1 MKPIFSTAVV
11 WIVAALISIGAWI
24 AFTSE
29 TAAVIAIGTVLFA
42 AVHQARIALDVA
54 RLSASLEK
62 SLQSDGATSFPIF
75 RRPLLAHLSRQC
87 AAITE
92 QHARTRNEINSEHLQ
107 RQLFEQSMRDGLVV
121 LDAQQRVLSANAAA
135 ARLLGFD
142 PTAARGRL
150 FQELS
155 RIPEVNAMLEASYKD
170 GQRRH
175 GLLEPPTAPG
185 SIVDAAIETLRD
197 ESKQAIGAL
206 LLIADVTS
214 EQRLERMRSDFV
226 ANVSH
231 ELRTPI
237 TNIKGYVETIQQI
250 GLSDAGQVNRF
261 LEIVER
267 NASRLGALVEDLLSI
282 SFLESSNSKERVT
295 LAPTPVNALIDWVDA
310 ELGPAA
316 EARGVKLT
324 RNIEIDLHVHANAL
338 LIEQAIGN
346 LVSNA
351 IRYSP
356 RGSAIEI
363 SARADN
369 TQHAHAAAGNASN
382 MSGARM
388 ALITVADQGPGIPE
402 KHLPRLFERFYR
414 VDSARSRE
422 DGGTGLGLAIVKHI
436 AMVHGGSVI
445 AESVIGH
452 GSRFSLI
459 IPLANK

>member
-1 MKPIFSTAVV
+1 MKPIFSTSFS
-11 WIVAALISIGAWI
+11 WIVAALIAIAAWI

-29 TAAVIAIGTVLFA
+29 TAAVIAIGTVFLA
-42 AVHQARIALDVA
+42 GIHQARVALDVS
-54 RLSASLEK
+54 RLNASLEK
-62 SLQSDGATSFPIF
+62 SLASNNATSFPIF
-75 RRPLLAHLSRQC
+75 RRPLLAQLSRQC

-92 QHARTRNEINSEHLQ
+92 QHTRARDEIHSEHLQ

-121 LDAQQRVLSANAAA
+121 LDAHQRVLSANAAA

-142 PTAARGRL
+142 TTIARGRL
-150 FQELS
+150 FQEIS

-250 GLSDAGQVNRF
+250 GLSDEGQVNRF
-261 LEIVER
+261 LEIVAR

-295 LAPTPVNALIDWVDA
+295 MANTPVNGLIDWVDA

-324 RNIEIDLHVHANAL
+324 RNIESDLQLHANAL

-356 RGSAIEI
+356 RGSSIEI
-363 SARADN
+363 SARTSD
-369 TQHAHAAAGNASN
+369 ASQKSSSKTIGE
-382 MSGARM
+382 SGIGM
-388 ALITVADQGPGIPE
+388 AVITVTDQGPGIPE

-422 DGGTGLGLAIVKHI
+422 DGGTGLGLAIVKNI
-436 AMVHGGSVI
+436 AMVHGGSVR
-445 AESVIGH
+445 AESVIGQ
-452 GSRFSLI
+452 GSRFSLM
-459 IPLANK
+459 IPLAHR

>member
-1 MKPIFSTAVV
+1 MKPIFSTALV

-29 TAAVIAIGTVLFA
+29 TAAVIAIGTVFLA
-42 AVHQARIALDVA
+42 AIHQARMAVDVA
-54 RLSASLEK
+54 RLNAALQK
-62 SLQSDGATSFPIF
+62 SLASDSPTSFPIF
-75 RRPLLAHLSRQC
+75 RRPLLAQLSRQC

-92 QHARTRNEINSEHLQ
+92 QHTRTRNEIHSEHLQ

-121 LDAQQRVLSANAAA
+121 LDAHQRVLSANAAA

-142 PTAARGRL
+142 STAARGRL
-150 FQELS
+150 FQEIS
-155 RIPEVNAMLEASYKD
+155 RIPEVNTMLDASYKD

-237 TNIKGYVETIQQI
+237 TNIKGYIETIQQI
-250 GLSDAGQVNRF
+250 GLDDPGQVNRF

-282 SFLESSNSKERVT
+282 SFLESTNSKERVT
-295 LAPTPVNALIDWVDA
+295 MASTPMNALIDWVDA

-324 RNIEIDLHVHANAL
+324 RDIESDLQLHANAL

-351 IRYSP
+351 IRYAP

-363 SARADN
+363 SARTSEAPGN
-369 TQHAHAAAGNASN
+369 TFNNTANPSAT
-382 MSGARM
+382 RM
-388 ALITVADQGPGIPE
+388 ALITVTDQGPGIPE

-436 AMVHGGSVI
+436 AMVHGGTVTV
-445 AESVIGH
+445 ESAIGN
-452 GSRFSLI
+452 GSRFCLT
-459 IPLANK
+459 IPLAKR

>member
-1 MKPIFSTAVV
+1 MKTIFSTAVV

-29 TAAVIAIGTVLFA
+29 TAAVIAIGTVLLA
-42 AVHQARIALDVA
+42 GIHQARIALDVA

-121 LDAQQRVLSANAAA
+121 LDAQQRVVSANAAA

-197 ESKQAIGAL
+197 ESNQAIGAL

-237 TNIKGYVETIQQI
+237 TNIKGYIETIQQI
-250 GLSDAGQVNRF
+250 GLADPGQVNRF

-282 SFLESSNSKERVT
+282 SFLESTNSKERVT
-295 LAPTPVNALIDWVDA
+295 MGSTPMNTLIDWVDA

-324 RNIEIDLHVHANAL
+324 RDIESDLQLHANPL

-351 IRYSP
+351 IRYAP

-363 SARADN
+363 SARTSEAPGN
-369 TQHAHAAAGNASN
+369 TFNNTANPSAT
-382 MSGARM
+382 RM
-388 ALITVADQGPGIPE
+388 ALITVTDQGPGIPE

-414 VDSARSRE
+414 VDTARSRE

-436 AMVHGGSVI
+436 AMVHGGTVTV
-445 AESVIGH
+445 ESAVGN
-452 GSRFSLI
+452 GSRFCLA
-459 IPLANK
+459 IPLAKP

>member
-1 MKPIFSTAVV
+1 MKPIFSTALV

-29 TAAVIAIGTVLFA
+29 TAAVIAIGPVFLA
-42 AVHQARIALDVA
+42 AIHQSRMAVDVA
-54 RLSASLEK
+54 RLNAALQK
-62 SLQSDGATSFPIF
+62 SLASDSPTSFPIF
-75 RRPLLAHLSRQC
+75 RRPLLAQLSRQC

-92 QHARTRNEINSEHLQ
+92 QYTRTRNEIHSEHLQ

-121 LDAQQRVLSANAAA
+121 LDAHQRVLSANAAA

-142 PTAARGRL
+142 STAARGRL
-150 FQELS
+150 FQEIS
-155 RIPEVNAMLEASYKD
+155 RIPEVNSMLDASYKD

-214 EQRLERMRSDFV
+214 EQRMERMRSDFV

-237 TNIKGYVETIQQI
+237 TNIKGYIETIQQI
-250 GLSDAGQVNRF
+250 GLADPGQVIRF

-282 SFLESSNSKERVT
+282 SFLESTNSKERVT
-295 LAPTPVNALIDWVDA
+295 MGSTPMTALIDWVDA

-324 RNIEIDLHVHANAL
+324 RDIESDLQLHANAL

-351 IRYSP
+351 IRYAP

-363 SARADN
+363 SARTSEAPGN
-369 TQHAHAAAGNASN
+369 TFNNTANPSAT
-382 MSGARM
+382 RM
-388 ALITVADQGPGIPE
+388 ALITVTDQGPGIPE

-436 AMVHGGSVI
+436 AIVHGGSVI

-452 GSRFSLI
+452 GSKFSLI

>member
-75 RRPLLAHLSRQC
+75 RRPLLSHLSRQC

-237 TNIKGYVETIQQI
+237 TNIKGYIETIQQI
-250 GLSDAGQVNRF
+250 GLADPGQVNRF

-282 SFLESSNSKERVT
+282 SFLESTNSKERVT
-295 LAPTPVNALIDWVDA
+295 MASTPMNALIDWVDA

-324 RNIEIDLHVHANAL
+324 RDIESDLQLHANAL

-351 IRYSP
+351 IRYAP

-363 SARADN
+363 SARTSEAPGN
-369 TQHAHAAAGNASN
+369 TFNNTANPSAT
-382 MSGARM
+382 RM
-388 ALITVADQGPGIPE
+388 ALITVTDQGPGIPE

-436 AMVHGGSVI
+436 AIVHGGSVI

-452 GSRFSLI
+452 GSKFSLI

>member
-1 MKPIFSTAVV
+1 MKPIFSTALV
-11 WIVAALISIGAWI
+11 WIVAALIAIGAWI

-42 AVHQARIALDVA
+42 AIHQARIAVDVA
-54 RLSASLEK
+54 RLNAALQK
-62 SLQSDGATSFPIF
+62 SLASDSTTSFPIF
-75 RRPLLAHLSRQC
+75 RRPLLAQLSRQC

-92 QHARTRNEINSEHLQ
+92 QHTRTRNEIHSEHLQ

-121 LDAQQRVLSANAAA
+121 LDAHQHVLSANAAA

-150 FQELS
+150 FQEIS
-155 RIPEVNAMLEASYKD
+155 RIPEVNSMLEASYKD

-197 ESKQAIGAL
+197 ESNQAIGAL

-237 TNIKGYVETIQQI
+237 TNIKGYIETIQQI
-250 GLSDAGQVNRF
+250 GLADPGQVNRF

-282 SFLESSNSKERVT
+282 SFLESTNSKERVT
-295 LAPTPVNALIDWVDA
+295 MGSTPMNTLIDWVDA

-324 RNIEIDLHVHANAL
+324 RDIESDLQLHANPL

-351 IRYSP
+351 IRYAP

-363 SARADN
+363 SARTSESSAN
-369 TQHAHAAAGNASN
+369 TFNNTANP
-382 MSGARM
+382 SGTRM
-388 ALITVADQGPGIPE
+388 ALITVADHGPGIPE

-414 VDSARSRE
+414 VDTARSRE

-436 AMVHGGSVI
+436 AMVHGGTVTV
-445 AESVIGH
+445 ESAVGN
-452 GSRFSLI
+452 GSRFCLA
-459 IPLANK
+459 IPLAKP

>member
-1 MKPIFSTAVV
+1 MKPIFSTALV
-11 WIVAALISIGAWI
+11 WIVAALIAIGAWI

-29 TAAVIAIGTVLFA
+29 TAAVIAIGTVFMA
-42 AVHQARIALDVA
+42 AIYQARIAVDVA
-54 RLSASLEK
+54 RLNAALQK
-62 SLQSDGATSFPIF
+62 SLASDSPTNFPIF
-75 RRPLLAHLSRQC
+75 RRPLLAQLSRQC

-92 QHARTRNEINSEHLQ
+92 QHTRTRNEIHSEHLQ

-121 LDAQQRVLSANAAA
+121 LDAHQRVLSANAAA

-142 PTAARGRL
+142 STAARGRL
-150 FQELS
+150 FQEIS
-155 RIPEVNAMLEASYKD
+155 RIPEVNSMLEASYKD

-197 ESKQAIGAL
+197 ESNQAIGAL

-237 TNIKGYVETIQQI
+237 TNIKGYIETIQQI
-250 GLSDAGQVNRF
+250 GLADPGQVNRF

-282 SFLESSNSKERVT
+282 SFLESTNSKERVT
-295 LAPTPVNALIDWVDA
+295 MGSTPMNALIDWVDA

-324 RNIEIDLHVHANAL
+324 RDIESDLQLHANAL

-351 IRYSP
+351 IRYAP

-363 SARADN
+363 SARTSQALGN
-369 TQHAHAAAGNASN
+369 TFNN
-382 MSGARM
+382 TVNPSGTRM
-388 ALITVADQGPGIPE
+388 ALITVADHGPGIPE

-422 DGGTGLGLAIVKHI
+422 EGGTGLGLAIVKHI
-436 AMVHGGSVI
+436 AMVHGGTVTV
-445 AESVIGH
+445 ESAIGT
-452 GSRFSLI
+452 GSRFCLA
-459 IPLANK
+459 IPLAKQ

>member
-62 SLQSDGATSFPIF
+62 SLQNDGATSFPIF

-155 RIPEVNAMLEASYKD
+155 RIPEVNAMLDASYKD

-185 SIVDAAIETLRD
+185 SIC
-197 ESKQAIGAL
+197 L
-206 LLIADVTS
+206 LYTS
-214 EQRLERMRSDFV
+214 
-226 ANVSH
+226 
-231 ELRTPI
+231 P
-237 TNIKGYVETIQQI
+237 
-250 GLSDAGQVNRF
+250 
-261 LEIVER
+261 
-267 NASRLGALVEDLLSI
+267 
-282 SFLESSNSKERVT
+282 
-295 LAPTPVNALIDWVDA
+295 
-310 ELGPAA
+310 
-316 EARGVKLT
+316 
-324 RNIEIDLHVHANAL
+324 
-338 LIEQAIGN
+338 
-346 LVSNA
+346 
-351 IRYSP
+351 SP
-356 RGSAIEI
+356 RD
-363 SARADN
+363 R
-369 TQHAHAAAGNASN
+369 T
-382 MSGARM
+382 
-388 ALITVADQGPGIPE
+388 
-402 KHLPRLFERFYR
+402 
-414 VDSARSRE
+414 RSRMPSS
-422 DGGTGLGLAIVKHI
+422 A
-436 AMVHGGSVI
+436 
-445 AESVIGH
+445 
-452 GSRFSLI
+452 
-459 IPLANK
+459 

>member
-1 MKPIFSTAVV
+1 MKPIFSTALV
-11 WIVAALISIGAWI
+11 WIVAALIAIGAWI

-42 AVHQARIALDVA
+42 AIHQARIAVDVA
-54 RLSASLEK
+54 RLNAALQK
-62 SLQSDGATSFPIF
+62 SLASDSTTSFPIF
-75 RRPLLAHLSRQC
+75 RRPLLAQLSRQC

-92 QHARTRNEINSEHLQ
+92 QHTRTRNEIHSEHLQ

-121 LDAQQRVLSANAAA
+121 LDAHQHVLSANAAA

-197 ESKQAIGAL
+197 DSNQAIGAL

-237 TNIKGYVETIQQI
+237 TNIKGYIETIQQI
-250 GLSDAGQVNRF
+250 GLADPGQVNRF

-282 SFLESSNSKERVT
+282 SFLESTNSKERVT
-295 LAPTPVNALIDWVDA
+295 MGSTPMNTLIDWVDA

-324 RNIEIDLHVHANAL
+324 RDIESDLQLHANAL

-351 IRYSP
+351 IRYAP

-363 SARADN
+363 SARTSQALGN
-369 TQHAHAAAGNASN
+369 TLNN
-382 MSGARM
+382 TVNPSGTRM
-388 ALITVADQGPGIPE
+388 ALITVADHGPGIPE

-422 DGGTGLGLAIVKHI
+422 EGGTGLGLAIVKHI
-436 AMVHGGSVI
+436 AMVHGGTVTV
-445 AESVIGH
+445 ESAVGN
-452 GSRFSLI
+452 GSRFCLA
-459 IPLANK
+459 IPLAKQ

>member
-1 MKPIFSTAVV
+1 MKTIFSTAVV

-42 AVHQARIALDVA
+42 AIHQARIALDVA

-316 EARGVKLT
+316 EAKGVKLT

-382 MSGARM
+382 MAGTRM

>member
-1 MKPIFSTAVV
+1 MKPIFSTALV

-29 TAAVIAIGTVLFA
+29 TAAVIAIGTVFLA
-42 AVHQARIALDVA
+42 GIHQARMAVDVA
-54 RLSASLEK
+54 RLNAALQK
-62 SLQSDGATSFPIF
+62 SLASDSPTSFPIF
-75 RRPLLAHLSRQC
+75 RRPLLAQLSRQC

-92 QHARTRNEINSEHLQ
+92 QHTRTRNEIHSEHLQ

-121 LDAQQRVLSANAAA
+121 LDAHQRVLSANAAA

-142 PTAARGRL
+142 STAARGRL
-150 FQELS
+150 FQEIS
-155 RIPEVNAMLEASYKD
+155 RIPEVNTMLDASYKD

-237 TNIKGYVETIQQI
+237 TNIKGYIETIQQI
-250 GLSDAGQVNRF
+250 GLADPGQVIRF

-282 SFLESSNSKERVT
+282 SFLESTNSKERVT
-295 LAPTPVNALIDWVDA
+295 MASTPMTALIDWVDA

-324 RNIEIDLHVHANAL
+324 RDIESDLQLHANAL

-351 IRYSP
+351 IRYAP

-363 SARADN
+363 SARTSEAPAN
-369 TQHAHAAAGNASN
+369 TFNNTANPSAT
-382 MSGARM
+382 RM
-388 ALITVADQGPGIPE
+388 ALITVTDQGPGIPE

-436 AMVHGGSVI
+436 AIVHGGNVI

-452 GSRFSLI
+452 GSKFSLI

>member
-1 MKPIFSTAVV
+1 
-11 WIVAALISIGAWI
+11 
-24 AFTSE
+24 
-29 TAAVIAIGTVLFA
+29 
-42 AVHQARIALDVA
+42 
-54 RLSASLEK
+54 
-62 SLQSDGATSFPIF
+62 
-75 RRPLLAHLSRQC
+75 LLAQLSRQC
-87 AAITE
+87 ATITE
-92 QHARTRNEINSEHLQ
+92 QHACTRNEIHSEHLQ

-121 LDAQQRVLSANAAA
+121 LDAHQHVLSANAAA

-197 ESKQAIGAL
+197 ESNQAIGAL

-237 TNIKGYVETIQQI
+237 TNIKGYIETIQQI
-250 GLSDAGQVNRF
+250 GLADPGQVNRF

-282 SFLESSNSKERVT
+282 SFLESTNSKERVT
-295 LAPTPVNALIDWVDA
+295 MGSTPMNTLIDWVDA

-324 RNIEIDLHVHANAL
+324 RDIESDLQLHANPL

-351 IRYSP
+351 IRYAP

-363 SARADN
+363 SARTSESSAN
-369 TQHAHAAAGNASN
+369 TFSN
-382 MSGARM
+382 TVNPSGTRM
-388 ALITVADQGPGIPE
+388 ALITVADHGPGIPE

-436 AMVHGGSVI
+436 AMVHGGTVTV
-445 AESVIGH
+445 ESAVGN
-452 GSRFSLI
+452 GSRFCLA
-459 IPLANK
+459 IPLAKP

>member
-1 MKPIFSTAVV
+1 MKPIFSTALV

-29 TAAVIAIGTVLFA
+29 TAAVIAIGTVFFA

-75 RRPLLAHLSRQC
+75 RRPLLAQLSRQC

-92 QHARTRNEINSEHLQ
+92 QYTRTRNEIHSEHLQ

-121 LDAQQRVLSANAAA
+121 LDAHQRVLSANAAA

-142 PTAARGRL
+142 STAARGRL
-150 FQELS
+150 FQEIS
-155 RIPEVNAMLEASYKD
+155 RIPEVNSMLDASYKD

-214 EQRLERMRSDFV
+214 EQRMERMRSDFV

-237 TNIKGYVETIQQI
+237 TNIKGYIETIQQI
-250 GLSDAGQVNRF
+250 GLADPGQVIRF

-282 SFLESSNSKERVT
+282 SFLESTNSKERVT
-295 LAPTPVNALIDWVDA
+295 MASTPMNALIDWVDA

-324 RNIEIDLHVHANAL
+324 RDIESDLQLHANAL

-351 IRYSP
+351 IRYAP

-363 SARADN
+363 SARTSEAPGN
-369 TQHAHAAAGNASN
+369 TFNNTANPSAT
-382 MSGARM
+382 RM
-388 ALITVADQGPGIPE
+388 ALITVTDQGPGIPE

-436 AMVHGGSVI
+436 AIVHGGSVI

-452 GSRFSLI
+452 GSKFSLI

>member
-1 MKPIFSTAVV
+1 MKPIFSTALV

-29 TAAVIAIGTVLFA
+29 TAAVIAIGTVFLA
-42 AVHQARIALDVA
+42 AIHQARMAVDVA
-54 RLSASLEK
+54 RLNAALQK
-62 SLQSDGATSFPIF
+62 SLASDSPTSFPIF
-75 RRPLLAHLSRQC
+75 RRPLLAQLSRQC

-92 QHARTRNEINSEHLQ
+92 QHTRTRNEIHSEHLQ

-121 LDAQQRVLSANAAA
+121 LDAHQRVLSANAAA

-142 PTAARGRL
+142 STAARGRL
-150 FQELS
+150 FQEIS
-155 RIPEVNAMLEASYKD
+155 RIPEVNSMLEASYKD

-237 TNIKGYVETIQQI
+237 TNIKGYIETIQQI
-250 GLSDAGQVNRF
+250 GLDDPGQVNRF

-282 SFLESSNSKERVT
+282 SFLESTNSKERVT
-295 LAPTPVNALIDWVDA
+295 MASTPMNALIDWVDA

-324 RNIEIDLHVHANAL
+324 RDIESDLQLHANAL

-351 IRYSP
+351 IRYAP

-363 SARADN
+363 SARTSEAPAN
-369 TQHAHAAAGNASN
+369 TFNNTANPSAT
-382 MSGARM
+382 RM
-388 ALITVADQGPGIPE
+388 ALITVTDQGPGIPE

-436 AMVHGGSVI
+436 AMVHGGTVTV
-445 AESVIGH
+445 ESAIGN
-452 GSRFSLI
+452 GSRFCLT
-459 IPLANK
+459 IPLAKR

>member
-1 MKPIFSTAVV
+1 MKPIFSTSFA
-11 WIVAALISIGAWI
+11 WIVAALIAIAAWI

-29 TAAVIAIGTVLFA
+29 TAAVIAIGTVFLA
-42 AVHQARIALDVA
+42 GIHQARVALDVS
-54 RLSASLEK
+54 RLNASLEK
-62 SLQSDGATSFPIF
+62 SLASNTATSFPIF
-75 RRPLLAHLSRQC
+75 RRPLLAQLSRQC

-92 QHARTRNEINSEHLQ
+92 QHTRARDEIHSEHLQ

-121 LDAQQRVLSANAAA
+121 LDAHQRVLSANAAA

-142 PTAARGRL
+142 ATTARGRL
-150 FQELS
+150 FQEIS
-155 RIPEVNAMLEASYKD
+155 RIPEVNSMLEASYKD

-197 ESKQAIGAL
+197 ESMQAIGAL

-250 GLSDAGQVNRF
+250 GLSDEGQVNRF
-261 LEIVER
+261 LEIVAR

-295 LAPTPVNALIDWVDA
+295 MASTPVNGLIDWVDA

-324 RNIEIDLHVHANAL
+324 RNIETDLQLHANAL

-356 RGSAIEI
+356 RGSSIEI
-363 SARADN
+363 SARTSDASQKSSSN
-369 TQHAHAAAGNASN
+369 TIGEN
-382 MSGARM
+382 GIGM
-388 ALITVADQGPGIPE
+388 AVIIVTDQGPGIPE

-422 DGGTGLGLAIVKHI
+422 DGGTGLGLAIVKNI
-436 AMVHGGSVI
+436 AMVHGGSVR
-445 AESVIGH
+445 AESVIGQ
-452 GSRFSLI
+452 GSRFFLM
-459 IPLANK
+459 IPLAHR

>member
-1 MKPIFSTAVV
+1 M
-11 WIVAALISIGAWI
+11 AALISIGAWI

-75 RRPLLAHLSRQC
+75 RRPLLAQLSRQC

-92 QHARTRNEINSEHLQ
+92 QYTRTRNEIHSEHLQ

-121 LDAQQRVLSANAAA
+121 LDAHQRVLSANAAA

-142 PTAARGRL
+142 STAARGRL
-150 FQELS
+150 FQEIS

-295 LAPTPVNALIDWVDA
+295 LA
-310 ELGPAA
+310 
-316 EARGVKLT
+316 R
-324 RNIEIDLHVHANAL
+324 HAG
-338 LIEQAIGN
+338 E
-346 LVSNA
+346 
-351 IRYSP
+351 
-356 RGSAIEI
+356 
-363 SARADN
+363 
-369 TQHAHAAAGNASN
+369 
-382 MSGARM
+382 
-388 ALITVADQGPGIPE
+388 
-402 KHLPRLFERFYR
+402 R
-414 VDSARSRE
+414 VD
-422 DGGTGLGLAIVKHI
+422 
-436 AMVHGGSVI
+436 
-445 AESVIGH
+445 
-452 GSRFSLI
+452 
-459 IPLANK
+459 

>member
-1 MKPIFSTAVV
+1 MKPIFSTALV

-29 TAAVIAIGTVLFA
+29 TAAVIAIGTVFLA
-42 AVHQARIALDVA
+42 AIHQARMAVDVA
-54 RLSASLEK
+54 RLNAALQK
-62 SLQSDGATSFPIF
+62 SLASDSPTSFPIF
-75 RRPLLAHLSRQC
+75 RRPLLAQLSRQC

-92 QHARTRNEINSEHLQ
+92 QHTRTRNEIHSEHLQ

-121 LDAQQRVLSANAAA
+121 LDAHQRVLSANAAA

-142 PTAARGRL
+142 STAARGRL
-150 FQELS
+150 FQEIS
-155 RIPEVNAMLEASYKD
+155 RIPEVNSMLEASYKD

-237 TNIKGYVETIQQI
+237 TNIKGYIETIQQI
-250 GLSDAGQVNRF
+250 GLADPGQVNRF

-282 SFLESSNSKERVT
+282 SFLESTNSKERVT
-295 LAPTPVNALIDWVDA
+295 MASTPMNALIDWVDA

-324 RNIEIDLHVHANAL
+324 RDIESDLQLHANAL

-351 IRYSP
+351 IRYAP

-363 SARADN
+363 SARTSEAHGN
-369 TQHAHAAAGNASN
+369 TFNNTANPSAS
-382 MSGARM
+382 RM
-388 ALITVADQGPGIPE
+388 ALITVTDQGPGIPE

-436 AMVHGGSVI
+436 AIVHGGNVI

-452 GSRFSLI
+452 GSKFSLI

>member
-1 MKPIFSTAVV
+1 MKPIFSTALV

-29 TAAVIAIGTVLFA
+29 TAAVIAIGTVFLA
-42 AVHQARIALDVA
+42 AIHQARMAVDVA
-54 RLSASLEK
+54 RLNAALQK
-62 SLQSDGATSFPIF
+62 SLASDSPTSFPIF
-75 RRPLLAHLSRQC
+75 RRPLLAQLSRQC

-92 QHARTRNEINSEHLQ
+92 QHTRTRNEIHSEHLQ

-121 LDAQQRVLSANAAA
+121 LDAHQRVLSANAAA

-142 PTAARGRL
+142 STAARGRL
-150 FQELS
+150 FQEIS
-155 RIPEVNAMLEASYKD
+155 RIPEVNSMLEASYKD

-237 TNIKGYVETIQQI
+237 TNIKGYIETIQQI
-250 GLSDAGQVNRF
+250 GLADPGQVNRF

-282 SFLESSNSKERVT
+282 SFLESTNSKERVT
-295 LAPTPVNALIDWVDA
+295 MASTPMNALIDWVDA

-324 RNIEIDLHVHANAL
+324 RDIESDLKLHANAL

-351 IRYSP
+351 IRYAP
-356 RGSAIEI
+356 RGSAIKI
-363 SARADN
+363 SARTSEAPGN
-369 TQHAHAAAGNASN
+369 TFNNTANPSAT
-382 MSGARM
+382 RM
-388 ALITVADQGPGIPE
+388 ALITVTDQGPGIPE

-436 AMVHGGSVI
+436 AIVHGGSVI

-452 GSRFSLI
+452 GSKFSLI

>member
-1 MKPIFSTAVV
+1 MKPIFSTALV

-29 TAAVIAIGTVLFA
+29 TAAVIAIGTVLLA
-42 AVHQARIALDVA
+42 AIHQARIAVDVA
-54 RLSASLEK
+54 RLNAALQK
-62 SLQSDGATSFPIF
+62 SLTNDSPTSFPIF
-75 RRPLLAHLSRQC
+75 RRPLLAQLSRQC
-87 AAITE
+87 ATITE
-92 QHARTRNEINSEHLQ
+92 QHARTRNEIHSEHLQ

-121 LDAQQRVLSANAAA
+121 LDAHQHVLSANAAA

-197 ESKQAIGAL
+197 ESNQAIGAL

-237 TNIKGYVETIQQI
+237 TNIKGYIETIQQI
-250 GLSDAGQVNRF
+250 GLADPGQVNRF

-282 SFLESSNSKERVT
+282 SFLESTNSKERVT
-295 LAPTPVNALIDWVDA
+295 MGSTPMNTLIDWVDA

-324 RNIEIDLHVHANAL
+324 RDIESDLQLHANPL

-351 IRYSP
+351 IRYAP

-363 SARADN
+363 SARTSEAPGN
-369 TQHAHAAAGNASN
+369 TFNNTANP
-382 MSGARM
+382 SGTRM
-388 ALITVADQGPGIPE
+388 ALITVTDQGPGIPE

-414 VDSARSRE
+414 VDTARSRE

-436 AMVHGGSVI
+436 AMVHGGTVTV
-445 AESVIGH
+445 ESAVGN
-452 GSRFSLI
+452 GSRFCLA
-459 IPLANK
+459 IPLAKP

>member
-1 MKPIFSTAVV
+1 MKPIFSTALV
-11 WIVAALISIGAWI
+11 WIVAAISIGAWI

-29 TAAVIAIGTVLFA
+29 TAAVIAIGTVFLA
-42 AVHQARIALDVA
+42 AIHQARMAVDVA
-54 RLSASLEK
+54 RLNAALQK
-62 SLQSDGATSFPIF
+62 SLASDSPTSFPIF
-75 RRPLLAHLSRQC
+75 RRPLLAQLSRQC

-92 QHARTRNEINSEHLQ
+92 QHTRTRNEIHSEHLQ

-121 LDAQQRVLSANAAA
+121 LDAHQRVLSANAAA

-142 PTAARGRL
+142 STAARGRL
-150 FQELS
+150 FQEIS
-155 RIPEVNAMLEASYKD
+155 RIPEVNSMLEASYKD

-237 TNIKGYVETIQQI
+237 TNIKGYIETIQQI
-250 GLSDAGQVNRF
+250 GLADPGQVNRF

-282 SFLESSNSKERVT
+282 SFLESTNSKERVT
-295 LAPTPVNALIDWVDA
+295 MASTPMNALIDWVDA

-324 RNIEIDLHVHANAL
+324 RDIESDLQLHANAL

-351 IRYSP
+351 IRYAP

-363 SARADN
+363 SARTSEAPGN
-369 TQHAHAAAGNASN
+369 TFNNTANPSAT
-382 MSGARM
+382 RM
-388 ALITVADQGPGIPE
+388 ALITVTDQGPGIPE

-436 AMVHGGSVI
+436 AIVHGGNVI

-452 GSRFSLI
+452 GSKFSLI

>member
-1 MKPIFSTAVV
+1 MKPIFSTALV

-29 TAAVIAIGTVLFA
+29 TAAVIAIGTVFLA
-42 AVHQARIALDVA
+42 AIHQARMAVDVA
-54 RLSASLEK
+54 RLNAALQK
-62 SLQSDGATSFPIF
+62 SLASDSPTSFPIF
-75 RRPLLAHLSRQC
+75 RRPLLAQLSRQC

-92 QHARTRNEINSEHLQ
+92 QHTRTRNEIHSEHLQ

-121 LDAQQRVLSANAAA
+121 LDAHQRVLSANAAA

-142 PTAARGRL
+142 STAARGRL
-150 FQELS
+150 FQEIS
-155 RIPEVNAMLEASYKD
+155 RIPEVNSMLEASYKD

-237 TNIKGYVETIQQI
+237 TNIKGYIETIQQI
-250 GLSDAGQVNRF
+250 GLADPGQVNRF

-282 SFLESSNSKERVT
+282 SFLESTNSKERVT
-295 LAPTPVNALIDWVDA
+295 MGSTPMNALIDWVDA

-324 RNIEIDLHVHANAL
+324 RDIESDLQLHANAL

-351 IRYSP
+351 IRYAP

-363 SARADN
+363 SARTSEAPGN
-369 TQHAHAAAGNASN
+369 TFNNTANPSAT
-382 MSGARM
+382 RM
-388 ALITVADQGPGIPE
+388 ALITVTDQGPGIPE

-436 AMVHGGSVI
+436 AIVHGGSVI

-452 GSRFSLI
+452 GSKFSLI

>member
-1 MKPIFSTAVV
+1 MKPIFSTALV
-11 WIVAALISIGAWI
+11 WIVAALIAIGAWI

-29 TAAVIAIGTVLFA
+29 TAAVIAIGTVFMA
-42 AVHQARIALDVA
+42 AIYQARIAVDVA
-54 RLSASLEK
+54 RLNAALQK
-62 SLQSDGATSFPIF
+62 SLASDSPTNFPIF
-75 RRPLLAHLSRQC
+75 RRPLLAQLSRQC

-92 QHARTRNEINSEHLQ
+92 QHTRTRNEIHSEHLQ

-121 LDAQQRVLSANAAA
+121 LDAHQRVLSANAAA

-142 PTAARGRL
+142 STAARGRL
-150 FQELS
+150 FQEIS
-155 RIPEVNAMLEASYKD
+155 RIPEVNSMLEASYKD

-197 ESKQAIGAL
+197 ESNQAIGAL

-214 EQRLERMRSDFV
+214 EQRLERLRSDFV

-237 TNIKGYVETIQQI
+237 TNIKGYIETIQQI
-250 GLSDAGQVNRF
+250 GLADPGQVNRF

-282 SFLESSNSKERVT
+282 SFLESTNSKERVT
-295 LAPTPVNALIDWVDA
+295 MGSTPMNALIDWVDA

-324 RNIEIDLHVHANAL
+324 RDIESDLQLHANAL

-351 IRYSP
+351 IRYAP

-363 SARADN
+363 SARTSQALGN
-369 TQHAHAAAGNASN
+369 TFNN
-382 MSGARM
+382 TVNPSGTRM
-388 ALITVADQGPGIPE
+388 ALITVADHGPGIPE

-422 DGGTGLGLAIVKHI
+422 EGGTGLGLAIVKHI
-436 AMVHGGSVI
+436 AMVHGGTVTV
-445 AESVIGH
+445 ESAIGI
-452 GSRFSLI
+452 GSRFCLA
-459 IPLANK
+459 IPLAKQ

>member
-1 MKPIFSTAVV
+1 MKPIFSTSFA
-11 WIVAALISIGAWI
+11 WIVAALIAIAAWI

-29 TAAVIAIGTVLFA
+29 TAAVIAIGTVFLA
-42 AVHQARIALDVA
+42 GIHQARVALDVS
-54 RLSASLEK
+54 RLNASLEK
-62 SLQSDGATSFPIF
+62 SLASNNATSFPIF
-75 RRPLLAHLSRQC
+75 RRPLLAQLSRQC

-92 QHARTRNEINSEHLQ
+92 QHTRARDEIHSEHLQ

-121 LDAQQRVLSANAAA
+121 LDAHQRVLSANAAA

-150 FQELS
+150 FQEIS

-197 ESKQAIGAL
+197 ESMQAIGAL

-250 GLSDAGQVNRF
+250 GLSDEGQVNRF
-261 LEIVER
+261 LEIVAR

-295 LAPTPVNALIDWVDA
+295 MASTPVNALIDWVDA

-324 RNIEIDLHVHANAL
+324 RNIESDLQLHANAL

-356 RGSAIEI
+356 RGSSIEI
-363 SARADN
+363 SARTSDASQKSSSN
-369 TQHAHAAAGNASN
+369 TIGEI
-382 MSGARM
+382 GIGM
-388 ALITVADQGPGIPE
+388 AVITVTDQGPGIPE

-436 AMVHGGSVI
+436 AMVHGGSVR
-445 AESVIGH
+445 AESVIGQ
-452 GSRFSLI
+452 GSRFCLM
-459 IPLANK
+459 IPLAHR

>member
-1 MKPIFSTAVV
+1 MKPIFSTALV

-29 TAAVIAIGTVLFA
+29 TAAVIAIGTVFLA
-42 AVHQARIALDVA
+42 AIHQARMAVDVA
-54 RLSASLEK
+54 RLNAALQK
-62 SLQSDGATSFPIF
+62 SLASDSPTSFPIF
-75 RRPLLAHLSRQC
+75 RRPLLAQLSRQC

-92 QHARTRNEINSEHLQ
+92 QHTRTRNEIHSEHLQ

-121 LDAQQRVLSANAAA
+121 LDAHQRVLSANAAA

-142 PTAARGRL
+142 STAARGRL
-150 FQELS
+150 FQEIS
-155 RIPEVNAMLEASYKD
+155 RIPEVNSMLEASYKD

-237 TNIKGYVETIQQI
+237 TNIKGYIETIQQI
-250 GLSDAGQVNRF
+250 GLADPGQVIRF

-282 SFLESSNSKERVT
+282 SFLESTNSKERVT
-295 LAPTPVNALIDWVDA
+295 MASTPMNALIDWVDA

-324 RNIEIDLHVHANAL
+324 RDIESDLQLHANAL

-351 IRYSP
+351 IRYAP

-363 SARADN
+363 SARTSEAPGN
-369 TQHAHAAAGNASN
+369 TFNNTANPSAT
-382 MSGARM
+382 RM
-388 ALITVADQGPGIPE
+388 ALITVTDQGPGIPE

-436 AMVHGGSVI
+436 AIVHGGSVI

-452 GSRFSLI
+452 GSKFSLI

>member
-11 WIVAALISIGAWI
+11 WIVAALIAIGAWI

-42 AVHQARIALDVA
+42 AVHQARIALDVS
-54 RLSASLEK
+54 RLNASLEK
-62 SLQSDGATSFPIF
+62 SLASNSSTSFPIF
-75 RRPLLAHLSRQC
+75 RRPLLAQLSRQC

-92 QHARTRNEINSEHLQ
+92 QHTRARDEIHSEHLQ

-121 LDAQQRVLSANAAA
+121 LDAHQRVLSANAAA

-150 FQELS
+150 FQEIS
-155 RIPEVNAMLEASYKD
+155 RIPEVNSMLEASYKD

-197 ESKQAIGAL
+197 ESMQAIGAL

-295 LAPTPVNALIDWVDA
+295 MASTPVNGLIDWVDA

-324 RNIEIDLHVHANAL
+324 RNIETDLQLHANAL

-351 IRYSP
+351 IRYAP
-356 RGSAIEI
+356 QGSSIEI
-363 SARADN
+363 SARTSDASQKSSSN
-369 TQHAHAAAGNASN
+369 TIGEI
-382 MSGARM
+382 GIGM
-388 ALITVADQGPGIPE
+388 AVITVADQGPGIPE

-422 DGGTGLGLAIVKHI
+422 DGGTGLGLAIVKNI
-436 AMVHGGSVI
+436 AMVHGGSVR
-445 AESVIGH
+445 AESVIGQ
-452 GSRFSLI
+452 GSRFSLM
-459 IPLANK
+459 IPLAHR

>member
-1 MKPIFSTAVV
+1 MKPIFSTALV

-29 TAAVIAIGTVLFA
+29 TAAVIAIGTVFLA
-42 AVHQARIALDVA
+42 GIHQARMAVDVA
-54 RLSASLEK
+54 RLNAALQK
-62 SLQSDGATSFPIF
+62 SLASDSPTSFPIF
-75 RRPLLAHLSRQC
+75 CRPLLAQLSRQC

-92 QHARTRNEINSEHLQ
+92 QHTRTRNEIHSEHLQ

-121 LDAQQRVLSANAAA
+121 LDAHQRVLSANAAA

-142 PTAARGRL
+142 STAARGRL
-150 FQELS
+150 FQEIS
-155 RIPEVNAMLEASYKD
+155 RIPEVNSMLEASYKD

-237 TNIKGYVETIQQI
+237 TNIKGYIETIQQI
-250 GLSDAGQVNRF
+250 GLADPGQVNRF

-282 SFLESSNSKERVT
+282 SFLESTNSKERVT
-295 LAPTPVNALIDWVDA
+295 MGSTPMNALIDWVDA

-324 RNIEIDLHVHANAL
+324 RDIESDLQLHANAL

-351 IRYSP
+351 IRYAP

-363 SARADN
+363 SARTSEAPGN
-369 TQHAHAAAGNASN
+369 TFNNTANPSAT
-382 MSGARM
+382 RM
-388 ALITVADQGPGIPE
+388 ALITVTDQGPGIPE

-436 AMVHGGSVI
+436 AIVHGGNVI

-452 GSRFSLI
+452 GSKFSLI

>member
-1 MKPIFSTAVV
+1 MKPIFSTSFS
-11 WIVAALISIGAWI
+11 WIVAALIAIAAWI

-29 TAAVIAIGTVLFA
+29 TAAVIAIGTVFLA
-42 AVHQARIALDVA
+42 GIHQARVALDVS
-54 RLSASLEK
+54 RLNASLEK
-62 SLQSDGATSFPIF
+62 SLASNNATSFPIF
-75 RRPLLAHLSRQC
+75 RRPLLAQLSRQC

-92 QHARTRNEINSEHLQ
+92 QHTRARDEIHSEHLQ

-121 LDAQQRVLSANAAA
+121 LDAHQRVLSANAAA

-142 PTAARGRL
+142 TTAARGRL
-150 FQELS
+150 FQEIS

-197 ESKQAIGAL
+197 ESMQAIGAL

-250 GLSDAGQVNRF
+250 GLSDEGQVNRF
-261 LEIVER
+261 LEIVAR

-295 LAPTPVNALIDWVDA
+295 MASTPVNALIDWVDA

-324 RNIEIDLHVHANAL
+324 RNIESDLQLHANAL

-356 RGSAIEI
+356 RGSSIEI
-363 SARADN
+363 SARTSDASQKSSSN
-369 TQHAHAAAGNASN
+369 TIGEI
-382 MSGARM
+382 GIGM
-388 ALITVADQGPGIPE
+388 AVITVTDQGPGIPE

-436 AMVHGGSVI
+436 AMVHGGSVR
-445 AESVIGH
+445 AESVIGQ
-452 GSRFSLI
+452 GSRFCLM
-459 IPLANK
+459 IPLAHR

>member
-1 MKPIFSTAVV
+1 MKPIFSTSFT
-11 WIVAALISIGAWI
+11 WIVAAFIAIAAWI

-29 TAAVIAIGTVLFA
+29 TAAVIAIGTVFLA
-42 AVHQARIALDVA
+42 GIHQARVALDVS
-54 RLSASLEK
+54 RLNASLEK
-62 SLQSDGATSFPIF
+62 SLASNNATSFPIF
-75 RRPLLAHLSRQC
+75 RRPLLAQLSRQC

-92 QHARTRNEINSEHLQ
+92 QHTRARDEIHSEHLQ

-121 LDAQQRVLSANAAA
+121 LDAHQRVLSANAAA

-142 PTAARGRL
+142 TTTARGRL
-150 FQELS
+150 FQEIS

-295 LAPTPVNALIDWVDA
+295 MASTPVNGLIDWVDA

-324 RNIEIDLHVHANAL
+324 RNIESDLQLHANAL

-356 RGSAIEI
+356 RGSSIEI
-363 SARADN
+363 SARTSDASQKSSSN
-369 TQHAHAAAGNASN
+369 TIGEN
-382 MSGARM
+382 GIGM
-388 ALITVADQGPGIPE
+388 AVITVTDQGPGIPE

-422 DGGTGLGLAIVKHI
+422 DGGTGLGLAIVKNI
-436 AMVHGGSVI
+436 AMVHGGSVR
-445 AESVIGH
+445 AESVIGQ
-452 GSRFSLI
+452 GSRFSLM
-459 IPLANK
+459 IPLAYR

>member
-1 MKPIFSTAVV
+1 MKPIFSTALV
-11 WIVAALISIGAWI
+11 WIVAALIAIGAWI

-42 AVHQARIALDVA
+42 AIHQARIAVDVA
-54 RLSASLEK
+54 RLNAALQK
-62 SLQSDGATSFPIF
+62 SLASDSTTSFPIF
-75 RRPLLAHLSRQC
+75 RRPLLAQLSRQC

-92 QHARTRNEINSEHLQ
+92 QHTRTRNEIHSEHLQ

-142 PTAARGRL
+142 STAARGRL
-150 FQELS
+150 FQEIS
-155 RIPEVNAMLEASYKD
+155 RIPEVNSMLEASYKD

-237 TNIKGYVETIQQI
+237 TNIKGYIETIQQI
-250 GLSDAGQVNRF
+250 GLADPGQVIRF

-282 SFLESSNSKERVT
+282 SFLESTNSKERVT
-295 LAPTPVNALIDWVDA
+295 MASTPMTALIDWVDA

-324 RNIEIDLHVHANAL
+324 RDIESDLKLHANAL

-351 IRYSP
+351 IRYAP

-363 SARADN
+363 SARTSEAPGN
-369 TQHAHAAAGNASN
+369 TFNNTANPSAT
-382 MSGARM
+382 RM
-388 ALITVADQGPGIPE
+388 ALITVTDQGPGIPE

-436 AMVHGGSVI
+436 AIVHGGNVI

-452 GSRFSLI
+452 GSKFSLI

>member
-1 MKPIFSTAVV
+1 MKPIFSTALV

-29 TAAVIAIGTVLFA
+29 TAAVIAIGTVFLA
-42 AVHQARIALDVA
+42 AIHQARMAVDVA
-54 RLSASLEK
+54 RLNAALQK
-62 SLQSDGATSFPIF
+62 SLASDSPTSFPIF
-75 RRPLLAHLSRQC
+75 CRPLLAQLSRQC

-92 QHARTRNEINSEHLQ
+92 QHTRTRNEIHSEHLQ

-121 LDAQQRVLSANAAA
+121 LDAHQRVLSANAAA

-142 PTAARGRL
+142 STAARGRL
-150 FQELS
+150 FQEIS
-155 RIPEVNAMLEASYKD
+155 RIPEVNSMLEASYKD

-237 TNIKGYVETIQQI
+237 TNIKGYIETIQQI
-250 GLSDAGQVNRF
+250 GLADPGQVNRF

-282 SFLESSNSKERVT
+282 SFLESTNSKERVT
-295 LAPTPVNALIDWVDA
+295 MASTPMNALIDWVDA

-324 RNIEIDLHVHANAL
+324 RDIESDLQLHANAL

-351 IRYSP
+351 IRYAP

-363 SARADN
+363 SARTSEAPGN
-369 TQHAHAAAGNASN
+369 TFNNTANPSAT
-382 MSGARM
+382 RM
-388 ALITVADQGPGIPE
+388 ALITVTDQGPGIPE

-436 AMVHGGSVI
+436 AIVHGGSVI

-452 GSRFSLI
+452 GSKFSLI

>member
-1 MKPIFSTAVV
+1 MKPIFSTSFT
-11 WIVAALISIGAWI
+11 WIVAALIAIAAWI

-29 TAAVIAIGTVLFA
+29 TAAVIAIGTVFLA
-42 AVHQARIALDVA
+42 GIHQARVALDVS
-54 RLSASLEK
+54 RLNASLEK
-62 SLQSDGATSFPIF
+62 SLASNNATSFPIF
-75 RRPLLAHLSRQC
+75 RRPLLAQLSRQC

-92 QHARTRNEINSEHLQ
+92 QHTRARDEIHSEHLQ

-121 LDAQQRVLSANAAA
+121 LDAHQRVLSANAAA

-142 PTAARGRL
+142 TTTARGRL
-150 FQELS
+150 FPEIS

-295 LAPTPVNALIDWVDA
+295 MASTPVNGLIDWVDA

-324 RNIEIDLHVHANAL
+324 RNIESDLQLHANAL

-356 RGSAIEI
+356 QGSSIEI
-363 SARADN
+363 SARTSDASQKSSSN
-369 TQHAHAAAGNASN
+369 TIGEI
-382 MSGARM
+382 GIGM
-388 ALITVADQGPGIPE
+388 AVIIVTDQGPGIPE

-422 DGGTGLGLAIVKHI
+422 DGGTGLGLAIVKNI
-436 AMVHGGSVI
+436 AMVHGGSVR
-445 AESVIGH
+445 AESVIGQ
-452 GSRFSLI
+452 GSRFSLM
-459 IPLANK
+459 IPLAHR

>member
-1 MKPIFSTAVV
+1 MKPIFSTALV

-29 TAAVIAIGTVLFA
+29 TAAVIAIGTVFLA
-42 AVHQARIALDVA
+42 AIHQARMAVDVA
-54 RLSASLEK
+54 RLNAALQK
-62 SLQSDGATSFPIF
+62 SLASDSPTSFPIF
-75 RRPLLAHLSRQC
+75 RRPLLAQLSRQC

-92 QHARTRNEINSEHLQ
+92 QHTRTRNEIHSEHLQ

-121 LDAQQRVLSANAAA
+121 LDAHQRVLSANAAA

-142 PTAARGRL
+142 STAARGRL
-150 FQELS
+150 FQEIS
-155 RIPEVNAMLEASYKD
+155 RIPEVNSMLEASYKD

-237 TNIKGYVETIQQI
+237 TNIKGYIETIQQI
-250 GLSDAGQVNRF
+250 GLADPGQVNRF

-282 SFLESSNSKERVT
+282 SFLESTNSKERVT
-295 LAPTPVNALIDWVDA
+295 MASTPMNALIDWVDA

-324 RNIEIDLHVHANAL
+324 RDIESDLKLHANAL

-351 IRYSP
+351 IRYAP

-363 SARADN
+363 SARTSEAPGN
-369 TQHAHAAAGNASN
+369 TFNNTANPSAT
-382 MSGARM
+382 RM
-388 ALITVADQGPGIPE
+388 ALITVTDQGPGIPE

-436 AMVHGGSVI
+436 AIVHGGNVI

-452 GSRFSLI
+452 GSKFSLI

>member
-1 MKPIFSTAVV
+1 MKPIFSTALV
-11 WIVAALISIGAWI
+11 WIVAALIAIGAWI

-42 AVHQARIALDVA
+42 AIHQARIAVDVA
-54 RLSASLEK
+54 RLNAALQK
-62 SLQSDGATSFPIF
+62 SLASDSPTSFPIF
-75 RRPLLAHLSRQC
+75 RRPLLAQLSRQC

-92 QHARTRNEINSEHLQ
+92 QYTRTRNEIHSEHLQ

-121 LDAQQRVLSANAAA
+121 LDAHQRVLSANAAA

-142 PTAARGRL
+142 STAARGRL
-150 FQELS
+150 FQEIS
-155 RIPEVNAMLEASYKD
+155 RIPEVNSMLEASYKD

-237 TNIKGYVETIQQI
+237 TNIKGYIETIQQI
-250 GLSDAGQVNRF
+250 GLADPGQVIRF

-282 SFLESSNSKERVT
+282 SFLESTNSKERVT
-295 LAPTPVNALIDWVDA
+295 MGSTPMNALIDWVDA

-324 RNIEIDLHVHANAL
+324 RDIESDLQLHANAL

-351 IRYSP
+351 IRYAP

-363 SARADN
+363 SARTSQVLGN
-369 TQHAHAAAGNASN
+369 TFNN
-382 MSGARM
+382 TVNPSGTRM
-388 ALITVADQGPGIPE
+388 ALITVADHGPGIPE

-422 DGGTGLGLAIVKHI
+422 EGGTGLGLAIVKHI
-436 AMVHGGSVI
+436 AMVHGGTVTV
-445 AESVIGH
+445 ESALGN
-452 GSRFSLI
+452 GSRFCLA
-459 IPLANK
+459 IPLAKQ

>member
-1 MKPIFSTAVV
+1 MKPIFSTALV

-29 TAAVIAIGTVLFA
+29 TAAVIAIGTVLLA
-42 AVHQARIALDVA
+42 AIHQARIAIDVA
-54 RLSASLEK
+54 RLNAALQK
-62 SLQSDGATSFPIF
+62 SLTSDSPTSFPIF
-75 RRPLLAHLSRQC
+75 RRPLLAQLSRQC
-87 AAITE
+87 ATITE
-92 QHARTRNEINSEHLQ
+92 QHARTRNEIHSEHLQ

-121 LDAQQRVLSANAAA
+121 LDAHQHVLSANAAA

-197 ESKQAIGAL
+197 ESNQAIGAL

-237 TNIKGYVETIQQI
+237 TNIKGYIETIQQI
-250 GLSDAGQVNRF
+250 GLADPGQVNRF

-282 SFLESSNSKERVT
+282 SFLESTNSKERVT
-295 LAPTPVNALIDWVDA
+295 MGSTPMNTLIDWVDA

-324 RNIEIDLHVHANAL
+324 RDIESDLQLHANPL

-351 IRYSP
+351 IRYAP

-363 SARADN
+363 SARTSESSAN
-369 TQHAHAAAGNASN
+369 TFNNTANP
-382 MSGARM
+382 SGTRM
-388 ALITVADQGPGIPE
+388 ALITVADHGPGIPE

-436 AMVHGGSVI
+436 AMVHGGTVTV
-445 AESVIGH
+445 ESAVGN
-452 GSRFSLI
+452 GSRFCLA
-459 IPLANK
+459 IPLAKP

>member
-1 MKPIFSTAVV
+1 MKPIFSTALV

-29 TAAVIAIGTVLFA
+29 TAAVIAIGTVFLA
-42 AVHQARIALDVA
+42 AIHQARMAVDVA
-54 RLSASLEK
+54 RLNAALQK
-62 SLQSDGATSFPIF
+62 SLASDSPTSFPIF
-75 RRPLLAHLSRQC
+75 RRPLLAQLSRQC

-92 QHARTRNEINSEHLQ
+92 QHTRTRNEIHSEHLQ

-121 LDAQQRVLSANAAA
+121 LDAHQRVLSANAAA

-142 PTAARGRL
+142 STAARGRL
-150 FQELS
+150 FQEIS
-155 RIPEVNAMLEASYKD
+155 RIPEVNSMLEASYKD

-237 TNIKGYVETIQQI
+237 TNIKGYIETIQQI
-250 GLSDAGQVNRF
+250 GLADPGQVNRF

-282 SFLESSNSKERVT
+282 SFLESTNSKERVT
-295 LAPTPVNALIDWVDA
+295 MASTPMNALIDWVDA

-316 EARGVKLT
+316 EARGVKLM
-324 RNIEIDLHVHANAL
+324 RDIENDLQLHANAL

-351 IRYSP
+351 IRYAP

-363 SARADN
+363 SARTSEAPGN
-369 TQHAHAAAGNASN
+369 TFNNTANPSAT
-382 MSGARM
+382 RM
-388 ALITVADQGPGIPE
+388 ALITVTDQGPGIPE

-436 AMVHGGSVI
+436 AIVHGGNVI

-452 GSRFSLI
+452 GSKFSLI

>member
-1 MKPIFSTAVV
+1 MKPIFSTALV

-29 TAAVIAIGTVLFA
+29 TAAVIAIGTVFLA
-42 AVHQARIALDVA
+42 GIHQARMAVDVA
-54 RLSASLEK
+54 RLNAALQK
-62 SLQSDGATSFPIF
+62 SLASDSPTSFPIF
-75 RRPLLAHLSRQC
+75 RRPLLAQLSRQC

-92 QHARTRNEINSEHLQ
+92 QHTRTRNEIHSEHLQ

-121 LDAQQRVLSANAAA
+121 LDAHQRVLSANAAA

-142 PTAARGRL
+142 STAARGRL
-150 FQELS
+150 FQEIS
-155 RIPEVNAMLEASYKD
+155 RIPEVNSMLEASYKD

-237 TNIKGYVETIQQI
+237 TNIKGYIETIQQI
-250 GLSDAGQVNRF
+250 GLADPGQVNRF

-282 SFLESSNSKERVT
+282 SFLESTNSKERVT
-295 LAPTPVNALIDWVDA
+295 MGSTPMNALIDWVDA

-324 RNIEIDLHVHANAL
+324 RDIESDLQLHANAL

-351 IRYSP
+351 IRYAP

-363 SARADN
+363 SARTSEAPGN
-369 TQHAHAAAGNASN
+369 TFNNTANPSAT
-382 MSGARM
+382 RM
-388 ALITVADQGPGIPE
+388 ALITVTDQGPGIPE

-436 AMVHGGSVI
+436 AIVHGGSVI

-452 GSRFSLI
+452 GSKFSLI

>member
-1 MKPIFSTAVV
+1 MKPIFSTALV

-29 TAAVIAIGTVLFA
+29 TAAVIAIGTVFLA
-42 AVHQARIALDVA
+42 AIHQARMAVDVA
-54 RLSASLEK
+54 RLNAALQK
-62 SLQSDGATSFPIF
+62 SLASDSPTSFPIF
-75 RRPLLAHLSRQC
+75 RRPLLAQLSRQC

-92 QHARTRNEINSEHLQ
+92 QHTRTRNEIHSEHLQ

-121 LDAQQRVLSANAAA
+121 LDAHQRVLSANAAA

-142 PTAARGRL
+142 STAARGRL
-150 FQELS
+150 FQEIS
-155 RIPEVNAMLEASYKD
+155 RIPEVNSMLDASYKD

-237 TNIKGYVETIQQI
+237 TNIKGYIETIQQI
-250 GLSDAGQVNRF
+250 GLADPGQVNRF

-282 SFLESSNSKERVT
+282 SFLESTNSKERVT
-295 LAPTPVNALIDWVDA
+295 MASTPVNALIDWVDA

-324 RNIEIDLHVHANAL
+324 RDIESDLQLHANAL

-363 SARADN
+363 SARTSEAPGN
-369 TQHAHAAAGNASN
+369 TFNNTANPSAT
-382 MSGARM
+382 RM
-388 ALITVADQGPGIPE
+388 ALITVTDQGPGIPE

-436 AMVHGGSVI
+436 AMVHGGTVTV
-445 AESVIGH
+445 ESAIGN
-452 GSRFSLI
+452 GSRFCLT
-459 IPLANK
+459 IPLAKR

>member
-1 MKPIFSTAVV
+1 MKPIFSTALV
-11 WIVAALISIGAWI
+11 WIVAALIAIGAWI

-42 AVHQARIALDVA
+42 AIHQARIAVDVA
-54 RLSASLEK
+54 RLNAALQK
-62 SLQSDGATSFPIF
+62 SLASDSTTSFPIF
-75 RRPLLAHLSRQC
+75 RRPLLAQLSRQC

-92 QHARTRNEINSEHLQ
+92 QHTRTRNEIHSEHLQ

-142 PTAARGRL
+142 STAARGRL
-150 FQELS
+150 FQEIS
-155 RIPEVNAMLEASYKD
+155 RIPEVNSMLEASYKD

-237 TNIKGYVETIQQI
+237 TNIKGYIETIQQI
-250 GLSDAGQVNRF
+250 GLADPGQVNRF

-282 SFLESSNSKERVT
+282 SFLESTNSKERVT
-295 LAPTPVNALIDWVDA
+295 MGSTPMNTLIDWVDA

-324 RNIEIDLHVHANAL
+324 RDIESDLQLHANAL

-351 IRYSP
+351 IRYAP

-363 SARADN
+363 SARTSESPVN
-369 TQHAHAAAGNASN
+369 TFNNTANP
-382 MSGARM
+382 SGTRM
-388 ALITVADQGPGIPE
+388 ALITVADHGPGIPE

-422 DGGTGLGLAIVKHI
+422 EGGTGLGLAIVKHI
-436 AMVHGGSVI
+436 AMVHGGTVTV
-445 AESVIGH
+445 ESAIGT
-452 GSRFSLI
+452 GSRFCLA
-459 IPLANK
+459 IPLAKQ